1 MVIAIALT
9 CGNFLLVLA
18 VMLVLAE
25 QIKDTEVN
33 YIQTQV
39 NLGNVSGCTQHLAN
53 FQTRIY
59 CKCTTSF
66 PQ

>member
-1 MVIAIALT
+1 MVLIIALT
-9 CGNFLLVLA
+9 CKKILLILA
-18 VMLVLAE
+18 VVMVLAE

-33 YIQTQV
+33 YIQTKV
-39 NLGNVSGCTQHLAN
+39 NLGNISGCAQHLAN
-53 FQTRIY
+53 FQIRIY